1 MIKKYT
7 NGSWSEVK
15 YKKYG
20 NKTEEFA
27 EFPVTIKGDGNDL
40 TDYSISGN
48 MSQASGVSP
57 TTPIQPSE
65 CGELETIGAKA
76 GQYKIPISSGGE
88 NLFDGEVHE
97 GYYNDSGVL
106 VVDDSHV
113 CHSNLIKSNY
123 NTLYTIDGLWINIQA
138 NFSVCEW
145 DKNKQFIRRSN
156 RQIPTQRTI
165 TFSIGSDAVYFSIQI
180 YTNYD
185 YSNIMLNTG
194 STPLPYSPYNRATTP
209 IYLGEVPTTRRIRK
223 LVLDGTEEWRSQYGG
238 YTLSTDT
245 KVSGRD
251 TVLSTHYIPSLTASD
266 KTIYLNSTNVII
278 IFDSDYP
285 TLKDFKA
292 YLAAQYAAGTPVT
305 IWYVLAEPKTGIVNE
320 PLRKIG
326 DYVDTL
332 SMEQAGVQIPT
343 LHGNTVID
351 VETTLKPS
359 EMSLTYK
366 TWSDANAKIY
376 LNGAWTDT
384 PTPPVTSVVYGWHVD
399 PSVADSSNA
408 VTYLED
414 AVGMTPAA
422 MGASTFDYGSW
433 EDAFFMPKPCM
444 VRSNG
449 EVAYYLDP
457 NDYSKK
463 ADGTPSDVANPDFDG
478 NAMMEW
484 GKIWYKFAGGETD
497 GEGYFYVSNVQVD
510 DSYHCWCNY
519 DSKDNI
525 TDHFYTAIYN
535 GTGTTKLRSISGVAL
550 TSANGNGGTT
560 VTQEV
565 ERATANNTTAD
576 VEWYTDVWA
585 DRLLI
590 NALLV
595 LIGKSL
601 NTQATFGRGLDTGSQ
616 TAKEAYVT
624 GTLNDKGLFWG
635 VTADGNSAVKVFGME
650 NWWGCVWHRT
660 AGCISVDRALKIK
673 LTYGTADGST
683 AVGYN
688 QTGSGYISDGT
699 IPSSDNYVKAMAY
712 NQYGYM
718 ADNVTGG
725 SSSTYYADYFYQNTG
740 TRYLLVGGSSADGVP
755 AGAFYFSLTT
765 APSGAHWSV
774 AASLSFKPLAM
785 KG

>member
-1 MIKKYT
+1 M
-7 NGSWSEVK
+7 N
-15 YKKYG
+15 
-20 NKTEEFA
+20 
-27 EFPVTIKGDGNDL
+27 
-40 TDYSISGN
+40 IS
-48 MSQASGVSP
+48 
-57 TTPIQPSE
+57 
-65 CGELETIGAKA
+65 
-76 GQYKIPISSGGE
+76 
-88 NLFDGEVHE
+88 
-97 GYYNDSGVL
+97 
-106 VVDDSHV
+106 
-113 CHSNLIKSNY
+113 
-123 NTLYTIDGLWINIQA
+123 
-138 NFSVCEW
+138 
-145 DKNKQFIRRSN
+145 
-156 RQIPTQRTI
+156 
-165 TFSIGSDAVYFSIQI
+165 
-180 YTNYD
+180 
-185 YSNIMLNTG
+185 
-194 STPLPYSPYNRATTP
+194 
-209 IYLGEVPTTRRIRK
+209 
-223 LVLDGTEEWRSQYGG
+223 
-238 YTLSTDT
+238 
-245 KVSGRD
+245 
-251 TVLSTHYIPSLTASD
+251 
-266 KTIYLNSTNVII
+266 
-278 IFDSDYP
+278 
-285 TLKDFKA
+285 LKDMDNVEFN
-292 YLAAQYAAGTPVT
+292 
-305 IWYVLAEPKTGIVNE
+305 GIAVDVVEFNGIEAWRVN
-320 PLRKIG
+320 
-326 DYVDTL
+326 
-332 SMEQAGVQIPT
+332 
-343 LHGNTVID
+343 
-351 VETTLKPS
+351 KP
-359 EMSLTYK
+359 
-366 TWSDANAKIY
+366 II
-376 LNGAWTDT
+376 
-384 PTPPVTSVVYGWHVD
+384 YGWHVD
-399 PSVADSSNA
+399 PNISDSSNA

-433 EDAFFMPKPCM
+433 ENAFFMPKPCM

-484 GKIWYKFAGGETD
+484 GKIWYKFTGGEAD
-497 GEGYFYVSNVQVD
+497 GEGYFYVSNEQVD
-510 DSYHCWCNY
+510 GSYHCWCNY

-576 VEWYTDVWA
+576 VEWYTEVWA

-601 NTQATFGRGLDTGSQ
+601 NTQATFGRGLDIGGQ
-616 TAKEAYVT
+616 TVKEAYVT

-650 NWWGCVWHRT
+650 NWWGCTWRRT
-660 AGCISVDRALKIK
+660 AGCISIDRALKIK

-699 IPSSDNYVKAMAY
+699 IPSSNDYVKAMAY

-718 ADNVTGG
+718 TDNVTGG
-725 SSSTYYADYFYQNTG
+725 SSSTYYADYFYQNTS
-740 TRYLLVGGSSADGVP
+740 TRYLLVGGRSDGGVR
-755 AGAFYFSLTT
+755 AGAFYFNLDT
-765 APSGAHWSV
+765 APSYANWHI

>member
-1 MIKKYT
+1 MALLLNANQRIT
-7 NGSWSEVK
+7 
-15 YKKYG
+15 
-20 NKTEEFA
+20 
-27 EFPVTIKGDGNDL
+27 
-40 TDYSISGN
+40 
-48 MSQASGVSP
+48 
-57 TTPIQPSE
+57 
-65 CGELETIGAKA
+65 A
-76 GQYKIPISSGGE
+76 GQ
-88 NLFDGEVHE
+88 
-97 GYYNDSGVL
+97 
-106 VVDDSHV
+106 
-113 CHSNLIKSNY
+113 
-123 NTLYTIDGLWINIQA
+123 T
-138 NFSVCEW
+138 
-145 DKNKQFIRRSN
+145 
-156 RQIPTQRTI
+156 
-165 TFSIGSDAVYFSIQI
+165 
-180 YTNYD
+180 TN
-185 YSNIMLNTG
+185 
-194 STPLPYSPYNRATTP
+194 
-209 IYLGEVPTTRRIRK
+209 IYLGEVESTRRIRK
-223 LVLDGTEEWRSQYGG
+223 LVLTGEESINGDIGYDRFFFTIPDIRSEGVRLTKLFCTHFQNISDGRPISDVPDYSIYTGGGVDSQKVFIKTTD
-238 YTLSTDT
+238 YT
-245 KVSGRD
+245 
-251 TVLSTHYIPSLTASD
+251 TVADFTSFLT
-266 KTIYLNSTNVII
+266 T
-278 IFDSDYP
+278 
-285 TLKDFKA
+285 
-292 YLAAQYAAGTPVT
+292 QYTAGTPVC
-305 IWYVLAEPKTGIVNE
+305 IWYVLAEPETGIVNE

-326 DYVDTL
+326 DYADTL
-332 SMEQAGVQIPT
+332 SYEQAGVSVPT

-366 TWSDANAKIY
+366 TWSEANAKIY

-399 PSVADSSNA
+399 PSIADSSNA

-433 EDAFFMPKPCM
+433 ENAFFMPKPCM

-535 GTGTTKLRSISGVAL
+535 GTGTTKLRSISVVAL
-550 TSANGNGGTT
+550 TSANGNGDTT
-560 VTQEV
+560 ATQEV
-565 ERATANNTTAD
+565 TRATVNNTTAD

-601 NTQATFGRGLDTGSQ
+601 NTQATFGRGLVTGGQ

-635 VTADGNSAVKVFGME
+635 VTDSDNSAVKVFGME
-650 NWWGCVWHRT
+650 NWWGCAWHRT
-660 AGCISVDRALKIK
+660 AGCISVNRALKIK

-683 AVGYN
+683 VVGYN
-688 QTGSGYISDGT
+688 QTGNGYISDGT
-699 IPSSDNYVKAMAY
+699 IPSSNNYVKTMVY
-712 NQYGYM
+712 NQYGYVPSN
-718 ADNVTGG
+718 ALDGNA
-725 SSSTYYADYFYQNTG
+725 STYYTDYFYQSAV
-740 TRYLLVGGSSADGVP
+740 TRYLLVGGHSGSGNN
-755 AGAFYFSLTT
+755 AGAFCFNLSVE
-765 APSGAHWSV
+765 PSAASWAL
-774 AASLSFKPLAM
+774 AASLSFKPLAE
-785 KG
+785 